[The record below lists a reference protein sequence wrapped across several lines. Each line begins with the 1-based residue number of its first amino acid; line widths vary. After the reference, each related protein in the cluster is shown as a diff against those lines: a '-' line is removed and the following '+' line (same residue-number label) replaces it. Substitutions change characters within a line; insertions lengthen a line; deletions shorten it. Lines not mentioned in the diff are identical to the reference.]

1 MWYNA
6 HILQSVSGTFP
17 ADCPYGR
24 EAESVDTALFQ
35 QLNRIYAP
43 LRGRALRL
51 TQALAQKGIG
61 AAWGWYANHSVKV
74 DGEYQAEEFPIPV
87 IRGERAVRD
96 WVQSGPLLARVPA
109 LPGSGPGL

>member
-61 AAWGWYANHSVKV
+61 TAWGWYANHSVKV
-74 DGEYQAEEFPIPV
+74 DGEYQTEEFPF
-87 IRGERAVRD
+87 R
-96 WVQSGPLLARVPA
+96 
-109 LPGSGPGL
+109 